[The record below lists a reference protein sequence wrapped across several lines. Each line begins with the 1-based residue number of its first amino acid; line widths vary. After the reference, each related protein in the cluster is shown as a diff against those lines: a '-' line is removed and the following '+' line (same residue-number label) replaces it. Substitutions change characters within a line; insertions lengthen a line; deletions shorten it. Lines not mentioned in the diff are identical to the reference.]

1 MINFSINGCGYL
13 LYQISYLLLYPTY
26 NCSELING
34 TWTPLVSGSDEY
46 TNKCVPSY
54 FCNNQDTMQW
64 QRDDNDEN
72 SLDNWMKKY
81 EMECDGSLTISLFGM
96 MFFAGW
102 AVSSLIFPRISD
114 RIGRKFMF
122 SISIFINIAV
132 FTVMLALPA

>member
-1 MINFSINGCGYL
+1 
-13 LYQISYLLLYPTY
+13 
-26 NCSELING
+26 
-34 TWTPLVSGSDEY
+34 
-46 TNKCVPSY
+46 
-54 FCNNQDTMQW
+54 MQW

-122 SISIFINIAV
+122 SISIFINIVV
-132 FTVMLALPA
+132 FTVMLTLPA